1 MSTTRDEVI
10 GLAHEARDAGHAGV
24 AEYADALAAEDVK
37 AEQDAADTLEARK
50 AIVASNLATLTD
62 EFEAV
67 RDERWSHLLA
77 YVGIQERYV
86 DVATRYDTI
95 LRTARS
101 LGIEVERRVYDK
113 VLEAESRGRDG
124 VELRAE
130 VVAVRTALK
139 GGL

>member
-1 MSTTRDEVI
+1 M
-10 GLAHEARDAGHAGV
+10 
-24 AEYADALAAEDVK
+24 AEYADALAADAVK
-37 AEQDAADTLEARK
+37 AEQDAADALEACK

-67 RDERWSHLLA
+67 RDERWEHLLA
-77 YVGIQERYV
+77 YVPLQERYV
-86 DVATRYDTI
+86 DAATRYDVV

-101 LGIEVERRVYDK
+101 LGIEVGHRVYDI
-113 VLEAESRGRDG
+113 VLESESRGRDG
-124 VELRAE
+124 MELRSE